1 MSAPGPQSEDFAAGA
16 PADEAD
22 RSPARSIAA
31 SSESDAR
38 FASRRSRAAPTTAD
52 ESREV
57 FDAPDISRALTR
69 IAHEILE
76 RNKGAEG
83 LVLLGIPTRGA
94 YLAHR
99 LATKI
104 AQVEGAMVPAGQLD
118 VTMYRDDLRLR
129 PARSLARTE
138 IPPEGVDGKV
148 VVLVDD
154 VLFSGR
160 TVRAALDALN
170 DIGRPRA
177 VQLAVLVDRG
187 HRELPIRAD
196 FVGKNLPTALTETVQ
211 VRLTEH
217 DGLDGVVIAKAEP
230 TGTERDRRTTER
242 PGEGVAR

>member
-1 MSAPGPQSEDFAAGA
+1 VA
-16 PADEAD
+16 PA
-22 RSPARSIAA
+22 S
-31 SSESDAR
+31 
-38 FASRRSRAAPTTAD
+38 AD

-94 YLAHR
+94 YLAYR

-177 VQLAVLVDRG
+177 VELAVLVDRG

-196 FVGKNLPTALTETVQ
+196 FVGKNLPTALTETVH

-217 DGLDGVVIAKAEP
+217 DGLDGVVIARAAPE
-230 TGTERDRRTTER
+230 TNRDRRTAAK
-242 PGEGVAR
+242 PGDGAAR